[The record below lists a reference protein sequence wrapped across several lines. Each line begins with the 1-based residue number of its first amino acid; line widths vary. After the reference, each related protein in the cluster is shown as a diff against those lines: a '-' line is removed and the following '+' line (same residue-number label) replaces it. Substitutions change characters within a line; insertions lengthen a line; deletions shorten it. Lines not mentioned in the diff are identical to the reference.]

1 MKINWEEHVAA
12 FRASSQS
19 VAAYCATAG
28 IKQDAFKYHLYKSKP
43 RRSPERFEE
52 YRVAAELVIS
62 RGSRGELTI
71 TGFDAA
77 HLPQIVSAWSNA
89 LS

>member
-1 MKINWEEHVAA
+1 MKINWEEHIAA
-12 FRASSQS
+12 FRASSQT
-19 VAAYCATAG
+19 VAAYCTSAG
-28 IKQDAFKYHLYKSKP
+28 IKQDAFKYHLYRTKQ
-43 RRSPERFEE
+43 RRPPEPFEE
-52 YRVAAELVIS
+52 FRVATELVIS

-71 TGFDAA
+71 SGFDVA

>member
-1 MKINWEEHVAA
+1 MKINWEEHIAA

-19 VAAYCATAG
+19 VAAYCSGAG
-28 IKQDAFKYHLYKSKP
+28 IKSDAFKYHLYKARH
-43 RRSPERFEE
+43 RRSPEPFEE
-52 YRVAAELVIS
+52 FRVATELVIS

-71 TGFDAA
+71 SGFDAA